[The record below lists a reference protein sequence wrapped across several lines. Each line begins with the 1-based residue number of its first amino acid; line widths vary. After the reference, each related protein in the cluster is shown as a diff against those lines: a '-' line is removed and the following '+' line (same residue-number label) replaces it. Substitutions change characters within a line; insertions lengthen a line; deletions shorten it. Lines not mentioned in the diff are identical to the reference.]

1 MTANTQQTE
10 PAPAKRQA
18 KPRGALTDKAVSL
31 AKPKEKPH
39 KLTDGN
45 GLYLLVTPA
54 GSKLWR
60 WKYRVSGVEKLMAL
74 GAYPD
79 VALSQARKARDS
91 ARQQLAQ
98 DIDPMAERRVQKIA
112 DKVAMERSF
121 AAVAMAWWQQWQSAR
136 SPRHAEYVRRRLE
149 LDVFPA
155 IGKRPVSDV
164 SAPELVHMVKA
175 IASRGALDIA
185 KRALQTTSQVFRYAI
200 ANDMSKSNPATHI
213 KPADILPSRKK
224 ENYARIDAKELPELL
239 RSIEAYQGSS
249 ITRLAMQLMALTFVR
264 TGELIG
270 AKWAEFDL
278 ENARWDIPAERMKM
292 KTPHIVPL
300 SEQAVEV
307 LRVLQTVTGHSALL
321 FPGER
326 DHDKPMSNNTILAAL
341 KRMGYAGRMTGHGFR
356 GIASTML
363 HEMGYGHEH
372 IELQLAHQE
381 RNQVSAAY
389 NHAKYLK
396 DRGAMMQQ
404 WADCLDAMRKG
415 ANVIPLKAKK
425 QQ

>member
-1 MTANTQQTE
+1 MTANTPQTE

-18 KPRGALTDKAVSL
+18 KPRGLLTDKAVSQ

-74 GAYPD
+74 GAYPA
-79 VALSQARKARDS
+79 VPLTQARKARDA

-98 DIDPMAERRVQKIA
+98 DVDPMAERRVQKIA

-155 IGKRPVSDV
+155 IGKRPVADV
-164 SAPELVHMVKA
+164 SAPELVHMVKG
-175 IASRGALDIA
+175 IAARGALDIA

-239 RSIEAYQGSS
+239 RSMEAYQGSS
-249 ITRLAMQLMALTFVR
+249 ITRLAMKLMALTFVR

-326 DHDKPMSNNTILAAL
+326 DHEKPMSNNTILAAL

-363 HEMGYGHEH
+363 HEMGYRHEH

-404 WADCLDAMRKG
+404 WADCLDALRKG
-415 ANVIPLKAKK
+415 AKVIPLKAA
-425 QQ
+425 